1 MNKARCVRVFFLSF
15 AKCLAGCA
23 VLAAVPAS
31 AAVARVNV
39 VDFAFSPANVVV
51 NVNDDV
57 AWTWLGAFLHSTT
70 STASLWDSGLQ
81 STGFN
86 FTNTFKS
93 AGNFPYIC
101 SLHLFAGSVTVQGQA
116 QSNAPPIVSI
126 TTPTNGSVFAAPW
139 TGTIQAAASD
149 SDGTVAEVDFL
160 AGTTLLGIVT
170 NPPSGPSVELTNF
183 AVGNYTLT
191 AVAADNG
198 GAVTTS
204 PGINISVVA
213 PAPITLS
220 SARRPS
226 VTAFQFDYA
235 ATLGLSYVVERSADL
250 SNWVPRNTNTAG
262 ASTVNFSDN
271 ATTARANFYRIR
283 RLPNP

>member
-1 MNKARCVRVFFLSF
+1 MSKAKCVQFSFLSF
-15 AKCLAGCA
+15 AKVLAGCA
-23 VLAAVPAS
+23 FFAAIPAS

-101 SLHLFAGSVTVQGQA
+101 SLHLFAGSVTVQGQTP
-116 QSNAPPIVSI
+116 SNAPPTVAI
-126 TTPTNGSVFAAPW
+126 TAPTNGSVFAAPW
-139 TGTIQAAASD
+139 TGTIQASASD
-149 SDGTVAEVDFL
+149 SDGSVAVVSFF

-191 AVAADNG
+191 AVATDDG
-198 GAVTTS
+198 GAITTS
-204 PGINISVVA
+204 SGINISVVA
-213 PAPITLS
+213 PGPITLS

-226 VTAFQFDYA
+226 ATAFQFDYA
-235 ATLGLSYVVERSADL
+235 ATLGLSYVVEQSADL
-250 SNWVPRNTNTAG
+250 RNWVPRSTNTA
-262 ASTVNFSDN
+262 ATSPVIFSDN
-271 ATTARANFYRIR
+271 ATTTGANFYRIR